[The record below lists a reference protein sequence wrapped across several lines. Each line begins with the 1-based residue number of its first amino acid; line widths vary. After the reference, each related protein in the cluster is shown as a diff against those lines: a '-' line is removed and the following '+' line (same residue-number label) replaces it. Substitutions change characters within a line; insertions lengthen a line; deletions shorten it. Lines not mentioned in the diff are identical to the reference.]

1 MGCCWTAGGSGEG
14 VGGSGGAG
22 GGSGE
27 GVGGSGGAAGGS
39 GGGVGGR
46 GDVSGA
52 GATWNPVTAAGAPPA
67 NGAAVKNGAGDVC

>member
-1 MGCCWTAGGSGEG
+1 MGCCCWTAGGSGEG

-22 GGSGE
+22 GGSG
-27 GVGGSGGAAGGS
+27 GAGGGSGGAG
-39 GGGVGGR
+39 GGR